1 MSNIFNKPEKKKG
14 QALLLFIIGCLFV
27 FGCIPLFSLHLYAA
41 VASLGMGL
49 ISLLACILSLKKV
62 MNKGYLEKAL
72 AELPENYYFIQ
83 NADIGATNIDYI
95 AICPKGIFNVENDAF
110 SSPSNHSP
118 IPGQDKYLPVKH
130 SILKSKGMND
140 FMQKCRIGNY
150 FVNTLHITNFEDDK
164 LKTYFPEIPIIKP
177 EEIKTF
183 FESLPDKYSDEQC
196 KKVVDLLELNLRIDK
211 NLKQL
216 REEKTADVTQDRSL
230 NKIKH

>member
-1 MSNIFNKPEKKKG
+1 MSNINKPVKKKG
-14 QALLLFIIGCLFV
+14 EALLLFIIGCLLAL
-27 FGCIPLFSLHLYAA
+27 GCIPLFNLNLYAA
-41 VASLGMGL
+41 VASLSMGL
-49 ISLLACILSLKKV
+49 ISLLAGISSFKKV
-62 MNKGYLEKAL
+62 TNKGYLEKAL
-72 AELPENYYFIQ
+72 SEFPENYYFIQ
-83 NADIGATNIDYI
+83 NAGIGAANIDYI

-110 SSPSNHSP
+110 SRPSNHSP

-130 SILKSKGMND
+130 SILKSKALND

-177 EEIKTF
+177 DEIKTF

-196 KKVVDLLELNLRIDK
+196 KKVADLLELNLRIDK

-216 REEKTADVTQDRSL
+216 REEKITDVTQDRSL